1 YTYAEYLAYE
11 RDSGLKHEYDSGEI
25 LAVAGDSRR
34 HNALASRISA
44 ALELGRRPAERRAD
58 RPGEALRQPAG
69 LTDPVA
75 SASCSCYSAQPGLR
89 RRLPVRRG
97 CRQDRRSP

>member
-1 YTYAEYLAYE
+1 MDPLHHARRMGEPAHSGHRYTYAEYLAYE

-58 RPGEALRQPAG
+58 RPGEALRQPA
-69 LTDPVA
+69 D
-75 SASCSCYSAQPGLR
+75 
-89 RRLPVRRG
+89 
-97 CRQDRRSP
+97 